1 MKLVFEKKYIYLG
14 IFFLILAVFEYFS
27 VFQNILGLNHAMS
40 ISFSILLV
48 AVILWVTEWVPLF
61 VTSITILMLQLA
73 WLLPILSD
81 SPTKAERQEYMSAF
95 FSDIILL
102 FMGGFVLAAMLHR
115 YGLDKKIASFILK
128 RTGKKPS
135 HVLLSMML
143 ISALLS
149 MWMSNTATAAMMFAI
164 ICPITASI
172 PGTNHFSKA
181 MALCIPFACNLGGL
195 GTPIGTPPN
204 AIAMSYL
211 ADMGISVSFGSW
223 MMATV
228 PFMILFL
235 IFVWFVLLKIY
246 PPGNLEIEFKEEVHI
261 RMSPARW
268 LVIATF
274 LLTVFGWF
282 TNKKLGLS
290 IGTVSIFP
298 ILVAFGFR
306 LLKQDDFR
314 ALPWDVLFML
324 GGGICLGVGLK
335 KSGLSHQ
342 MISIIP
348 MDISFI
354 WVLAAFAGIS
364 ALMTT
369 FMSNTATANLIIPLA
384 VSIDHQTS
392 IFVITVA
399 LTCST
404 AMSLPISTPPNAI
417 AFGSGLLEAKDMV
430 KTGMMITIFSIF
442 IVLTLGVIYWPIF
455 GI

>member
-1 MKLVFEKKYIYLG
+1 MKLDFERKYIYMAS
-14 IFFLILAVFEYFS
+14 FFLVLAMIETFGLFELT
-27 VFQNILGLNHAMS
+27 LGLNPAMS
-40 ISFSILLV
+40 ISLSILLV
-48 AVILWVTEWVPLF
+48 AVVLWVTEWVPLF
-61 VTSITILMLQLA
+61 VTSITILLLQLA
-73 WLLPILSD
+73 WLLPALTP
-81 SPTKAERQEYMSAF
+81 SPTKAQKQEYMSAF

-115 YGLDKKIASFILK
+115 YGLDKKIAGFILK
-128 RTGKKPS
+128 KTGTKPS

-143 ISALLS
+143 ISAILS

-181 MALCIPFACNLGGL
+181 MALSIPFACNLGGL

-211 ADMGISVSFGSW
+211 ADIGISVSFGSW

-235 IFVWFVLLKIY
+235 FFIWFILLKIY
-246 PPGNLEIEFKEEVHI
+246 PPGDLEIVFKEEKHI
-261 RMSPARW
+261 RMSGKRW
-268 LVIATF
+268 LVVGVF
-274 LLTVFGWF
+274 LFTILGWF
-282 TNKKLGLS
+282 TNKRLGLS

-298 ILVAFGFR
+298 ILMAFGFR
-306 LLKQDDFR
+306 LLKPDDFR

-335 KSGLSHQ
+335 KSGLSNE
-342 MISIIP
+342 MVSMIP

-354 WVLAAFAGIS
+354 WVLAAFAGIT

-369 FMSNTATANLIIPLA
+369 FMSNTATANLIVPLA

-392 IFVITVA
+392 LFVITVA
-399 LTCST
+399 ITCST

-417 AFGSGLLEAKDMV
+417 AFGSGLLESKDMI
-430 KTGMMITIFSIF
+430 KPGMMITLFSI
-442 IVLTLGVIYWPIF
+442 ITVLTIGVVYWPVF
-455 GI
+455 GL